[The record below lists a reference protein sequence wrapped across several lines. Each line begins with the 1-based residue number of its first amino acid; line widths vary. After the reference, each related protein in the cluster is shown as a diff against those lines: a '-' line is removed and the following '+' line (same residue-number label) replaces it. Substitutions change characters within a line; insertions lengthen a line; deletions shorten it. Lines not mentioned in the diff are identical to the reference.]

1 MSDGQTKYYGLY
13 RASVVNN
20 IDPMQ
25 QGRILVT
32 VIEPGG
38 LFPSS
43 WANPCVPVAGK
54 QSGVFVLPA
63 INSGVW
69 IMFEEGDPDQP
80 VWLGGWWS
88 TAEVPA
94 FALTGNPISPSIVLQ
109 TGLQNM
115 ISISD
120 MAGPTGG
127 IMLKTTGGAF
137 ISINDVSGVTI
148 FDGKGAMITMVGG
161 VVTVNQGALLIK

>member
-1 MSDGQTKYYGLY
+1 MSDGKTKYYGLY

-20 IDPMQ
+20 IDPML

-32 VIEPGG
+32 VVEPGG

-88 TAEVPA
+88 LGEVPA
-94 FALTGNPISPSIVLQ
+94 FALTGNPVSPSIVLQ

-127 IMLKTTGGAF
+127 IMLKTIGGAF

>member
-1 MSDGQTKYYGLY
+1 MSDGKTKYYGLY

-20 IDPMQ
+20 IDPLL

-88 TAEVPA
+88 LGEVPA
-94 FALTGNPISPSIVLQ
+94 FALTGNPVSPSIVLQ

-127 IMLKTTGGAF
+127 IMLKTIGGAF

>member
-1 MSDGQTKYYGLY
+1 MSDGKTKYYGLY

-20 IDPMQ
+20 IDPML

-88 TAEVPA
+88 LGEVPA
-94 FALTGNPISPSIVLQ
+94 FALTGNPVSPSIVLQ

-127 IMLKTTGGAF
+127 IMLKTIGGAF
-137 ISINDVSGVTI
+137 ISVNDVSGVTI